1 MGGGARSAAREGI
14 RTYTLPERAA
24 SFDFGIRD
32 ERSVTRIAAAHRH
45 AYFQIQLNLAGRT
58 RQHLGASVRPLPPG
72 GLAFVLP
79 YRVHR
84 VPHPPG
90 SRFFVLSFS
99 AAFLRPELAVDPL
112 DLEDVPVVRA
122 PELAPFL
129 YQEYAD
135 FRLTG
140 TALRRARGMCERMR
154 DEAAARRFGW
164 REIVRGELL
173 TLIGLVCRVHEET
186 LLALAAKR
194 TQVRSRRDAFG
205 RVARHVRDHL
215 TERLSLAT
223 VARAVE
229 LSPTYLAHLVK
240 KETGKTFTELVTE
253 RRLDMA
259 CERLVH
265 TALPIHAIAAE
276 VGFDDV
282 AYFARRFR
290 RQYGV
295 PPGRFRR
302 ERQ

>member
-1 MGGGARSAAREGI
+1 MVAASSGI

-24 SFDFGIRD
+24 STDFGIRD
-32 ERSVTRIAAAHRH
+32 ERSVTRIVAAHRH

-58 RQHLGASVRPLPPG
+58 EQHIGAAVRPLPPG
-72 GLAFVLP
+72 GLSCVLP

-84 VPHPPG
+84 IPHPPG

-99 AAFLRPELAVDPL
+99 LAFLRPELDVDPL
-112 DLEDVPVVRA
+112 DLEDVPLTAA

-129 YQEYAD
+129 YQEYLD
-135 FRLTG
+135 YRLQG
-140 TALRRARGMCERMR
+140 AALTRARGMCERMR
-154 DEAAARRFGW
+154 VAATARGLCW
-164 REIVRGELL
+164 RETVRGELL
-173 TLIGLVCRVHEET
+173 TLIGLVCRMHESE
-186 LLALAAKR
+186 LLSVSAGRGAL
-194 TQVRSRRDAFG
+194 RSRRDAYT
-205 RVARHVRDHL
+205 RAMRYVREHL
-215 TERLSLAT
+215 TERLNLAA

-253 RRLDMA
+253 RRMDIA
-259 CERLVH
+259 RERLVH
-265 TALPIHAIAAE
+265 TALPIHAIAAD